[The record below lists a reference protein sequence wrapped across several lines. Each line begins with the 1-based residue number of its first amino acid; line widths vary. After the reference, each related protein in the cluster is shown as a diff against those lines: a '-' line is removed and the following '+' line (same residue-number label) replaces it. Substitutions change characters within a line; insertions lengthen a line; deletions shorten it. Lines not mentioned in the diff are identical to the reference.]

1 MKIRNSSKINKINK
15 INLIFS
21 ISYVLF
27 VFSLFNRDVSDID
40 ILYPL
45 TIPAKYIAL
54 VILTAGIMFRAYSK
68 KQIQVVII
76 LLCADLLVLVKSGA
90 LIFILISLF
99 AFFANKLE
107 DKDILRVA
115 YFTLLFFTLCV
126 FIFSII
132 GIYNDEITK
141 RWVDS
146 ATRHSLGFYHSNVLP
161 LIYSYLVGYGLLIG
175 IFKKKHYFILLTIDL
190 VIYYFCGSR
199 NSLFTT
205 FLLVLGKW
213 FIDSVIETGKFKKI
227 INRIVGFGAKFIVPF
242 LAAFSIFIPLMVDK
256 VVAFRMLDYV
266 LSYRFTYIASMIQNL
281 GISLIP
287 KMTNKTYFENEIVID
302 NGYAFLTIR
311 YGVLMIIFLSILIYC
326 VAKKYKN
333 NTFVLFL
340 IIVVACINLIDNDL
354 IDYSVLPYLIISEK
368 CLIEGLRRRSGYG
381 RSHKRNN
388 EYLQ

>member
-1 MKIRNSSKINKINK
+1 MKIRNSSKINKIN
-15 INLIFS
+15 LLFS

-27 VFSLFNRDVSDID
+27 VFSLFNRDVSNTDV
-40 ILYPL
+40 LYPL

-54 VILTAGIMFRAYSK
+54 VILTAGIMFRVYSK

-126 FIFSII
+126 FIFSIV
-132 GIYNDEITK
+132 GGYNDEITK
-141 RWVDS
+141 RWVGS
-146 ATRHSLGFYHSNVLP
+146 AARHSLGFYHSNVLP
-161 LIYSYLVGYGLLIG
+161 LIYSYLVGYGLLTG
-175 IFKKKHYFILLTIDL
+175 IFKKKHYFILLIVDL
-190 VIYYFCGSR
+190 IIYYFCGSR

-213 FIDSVIETGKFKKI
+213 FIDSVIETGRFKKI
-227 INRIVGFGAKFIVPF
+227 INRIVGFGAKLIVPL
-242 LAAFSIFIPLMVDK
+242 LAVFSIFIPLMLDK
-256 VVAFRMLDYV
+256 VAAFRMLDYM

-287 KMTNKTYFENEIVID
+287 KMTNKTYFGNEIVID
-302 NGYAFLTIR
+302 NGYAFLIIR
-311 YGVLMIIFLSILIYC
+311 YGVLMIIFLSILTYC

-340 IIVVACINLIDNDL
+340 IIVVACSNLIDNDL

>member
-1 MKIRNSSKINKINK
+1 MKIRNSSKISK
-15 INLIFS
+15 INLLFS

-27 VFSLFNRDVSDID
+27 VFSLFNRDVSNID

-54 VILTAGIMFRAYSK
+54 VMLTVGIVFRVYYK
-68 KQIQVVII
+68 TQIQVVII

-115 YFTLLFFTLCV
+115 YYTLLFFTLCV
-126 FIFSII
+126 FIFSIV
-132 GIYNDEITK
+132 GIYNDEITT
-141 RWVDS
+141 RWVGS
-146 ATRHSLGFYHSNVLP
+146 AARHSLGFYHSSVLP
-161 LIYSYLVGYGLLIG
+161 LIYSYLVGYGLLTG
-175 IFKKKHYFILLTIDL
+175 IFKKKHYFILLIVDL

-199 NSLFTT
+199 NSLVTT

-213 FIDSVIETGKFKKI
+213 FIDSVIETGRFKKI
-227 INRIVGFGAKFIVPF
+227 INRIVGFGAMLIVPL
-242 LAAFSIFIPLMVDK
+242 LAVFSIFIPLMLDK
-256 VVAFRMLDYV
+256 VAAFKVLDYM
-266 LSYRFTYIASMIQNL
+266 LSYRFMYIASMIKNL

-302 NGYAFLTIR
+302 NGYAFLIIR

-340 IIVVACINLIDNDL
+340 IIVVACSNLIDNDL

>member
-1 MKIRNSSKINKINK
+1 M
-15 INLIFS
+15 
-21 ISYVLF
+21 
-27 VFSLFNRDVSDID
+27 
-40 ILYPL
+40 
-45 TIPAKYIAL
+45 
-54 VILTAGIMFRAYSK
+54 
-68 KQIQVVII
+68 
-76 LLCADLLVLVKSGA
+76 LL
-90 LIFILISLF
+90 
-99 AFFANKLE
+99 
-107 DKDILRVA
+107 
-115 YFTLLFFTLCV
+115 FTLCV
-126 FIFSII
+126 FIFSIV

-141 RWVDS
+141 RWIDS

-161 LIYSYLVGYGLLIG
+161 LIYSYLVGYGLLTG
-175 IFKKKHYFILLTIDL
+175 IFKKKHYIILLTIDL

-199 NSLFTT
+199 NSLFTA

-213 FIDSVIETGKFKKI
+213 FIDSVIEIGKFKKI
-227 INRIVGFGAKFIVPF
+227 INRLVGFGAKLIVPL
-242 LAAFSIFIPLMVDK
+242 LAVFSIFIPLMLDK
-256 VVAFRMLDYV
+256 VPAFRTLDYM
-266 LSYRFTYIASMIQNL
+266 LSYRFTYIASMIQNM

-287 KMTNKTYFENEIVID
+287 KMTNKTYFGNEIVID
-302 NGYAFLTIR
+302 NGYAFLIIR

-340 IIVVACINLIDNDL
+340 IIVVACSNLIDNDL

>member
-1 MKIRNSSKINKINK
+1 MKIRNSSKINKIN
-15 INLIFS
+15 LLFS

-27 VFSLFNRDVSDID
+27 VFSLFNRDVSNTD

-107 DKDILRVA
+107 DKDILRVT

-126 FIFSII
+126 FIFSIV

-199 NSLFTT
+199 NSLLTT

-227 INRIVGFGAKFIVPF
+227 INRIVGFGAMFIVPF
-242 LAAFSIFIPLMVDK
+242 LTAFSIFIPLMLDK
-256 VVAFRMLDYV
+256 VAAFRMLDYV
-266 LSYRFTYIASMIQNL
+266 FSYRFTYISSMIQNL

-287 KMTNKTYFENEIVID
+287 KMTDKTYFENEVVID
-302 NGYAFLTIR
+302 NGYAFLIIR

-340 IIVVACINLIDNDL
+340 IIVVACSNLIDNDL

>member
-1 MKIRNSSKINKINK
+1 MKIKNSSKINKIN
-15 INLIFS
+15 LLFS

-27 VFSLFNRDVSDID
+27 VFSLFNRDVSNID
-40 ILYPL
+40 VLYPL

-54 VILTAGIMFRAYSK
+54 AILTAGIMFRVYTK
-68 KQIQVVII
+68 KQIQIVII
-76 LLCADLLVLVKSGA
+76 LLCADLLVLMKSGA

-99 AFFANKLE
+99 AFFANKLD
-107 DKDILRVA
+107 DKDILKVA
-115 YFTLLFFTLCV
+115 YFTLLLFTLCV
-126 FIFSII
+126 FIFSIV

-141 RWVDS
+141 RWIDS

-161 LIYSYLVGYGLLIG
+161 LIYSYLVGYGLLTG
-175 IFKKKHYFILLTIDL
+175 IFKKKHYIILLTIDL

-199 NSLFTT
+199 NSLFTA

-213 FIDSVIETGKFKKI
+213 FIDSVIEIGKFKKI
-227 INRIVGFGAKFIVPF
+227 INRLVGFGAKLIVPL
-242 LAAFSIFIPLMVDK
+242 LAVFSIFIPLMLDK
-256 VVAFRMLDYV
+256 VPAFRTLDYM
-266 LSYRFTYIASMIQNL
+266 LSYRFTYIASMIQNM

-287 KMTNKTYFENEIVID
+287 KMTNKTYFGNEIVID
-302 NGYAFLTIR
+302 NGYAFLIIR

-340 IIVVACINLIDNDL
+340 IIVVACSNLIDNDL

-381 RSHKRNN
+381 RSHKRDN

>member
-1 MKIRNSSKINKINK
+1 M
-15 INLIFS
+15 
-21 ISYVLF
+21 
-27 VFSLFNRDVSDID
+27 
-40 ILYPL
+40 
-45 TIPAKYIAL
+45 
-54 VILTAGIMFRAYSK
+54 
-68 KQIQVVII
+68 II

-213 FIDSVIETGKFKKI
+213 FIDSVIETGKFKK
-227 INRIVGFGAKFIVPF
+227 
-242 LAAFSIFIPLMVDK
+242 
-256 VVAFRMLDYV
+256 
-266 LSYRFTYIASMIQNL
+266 
-281 GISLIP
+281 
-287 KMTNKTYFENEIVID
+287 
-302 NGYAFLTIR
+302 
-311 YGVLMIIFLSILIYC
+311 
-326 VAKKYKN
+326 
-333 NTFVLFL
+333 
-340 IIVVACINLIDNDL
+340 
-354 IDYSVLPYLIISEK
+354 
-368 CLIEGLRRRSGYG
+368 
-381 RSHKRNN
+381 
-388 EYLQ
+388 

>member
-1 MKIRNSSKINKINK
+1 MKIKNSSKISKN
-15 INLIFS
+15 NLLFS

-27 VFSLFNRDVSDID
+27 VFSLFNRDVSNTDV
-40 ILYPL
+40 LYPL

-54 VILTAGIMFRAYSK
+54 VILTVGIMFRAYSK
-68 KQIQVVII
+68 KQIRVVII
-76 LLCADLLVLVKSGA
+76 LLCADLLVLMKSGA

-99 AFFANKLE
+99 AFLANKIE
-107 DKDILRVA
+107 DKDILKVA

-126 FIFSII
+126 FAFSIV

-141 RWVDS
+141 RWVGS
-146 ATRHSLGFYHSNVLP
+146 AARHSLGFYHSNVLP
-161 LIYSYLVGYGLLIG
+161 LIYSYLVGYGLLTG
-175 IFKKKHYFILLTIDL
+175 IFKKKHYFILLTVDL

-205 FLLVLGKW
+205 CLLVLGKW
-213 FIDSVIETGKFKKI
+213 FIDSVIETGRFKKI
-227 INRIVGFGAKFIVPF
+227 ICFGAKLIVP
-242 LAAFSIFIPLMVDK
+242 LLTAFSVFIPLMLDK
-256 VVAFRMLDYV
+256 VVFFRMLDYM

-287 KMTNKTYFENEIVID
+287 KMTNKAYFENEIVID
-302 NGYAFLTIR
+302 NGYAFLIIR

-340 IIVVACINLIDNDL
+340 IIVVACSNLIDNDL

-368 CLIEGLRRRSGYG
+368 CLIEGIRRRSAYG
-381 RSHKRNN
+381 RSHKCNN

>member
-1 MKIRNSSKINKINK
+1 MKIRNSAKINK
-15 INLIFS
+15 INLLFS

-27 VFSLFNRDVSDID
+27 VFSLFNRDVSNTD

-54 VILTAGIMFRAYSK
+54 AILSVGIIFRAYSK
-68 KQIQVVII
+68 KQIRVVII
-76 LLCADLLVLVKSGA
+76 LLCANLLILMKSGA
-90 LIFILISLF
+90 FIFILISLF
-99 AFFANKLE
+99 AFLANKIE
-107 DKDILRVA
+107 DKDILKMA
-115 YFTLLFFTLCV
+115 YFTLLFFTLFV
-126 FIFSII
+126 LALSIV

-141 RWVDS
+141 RWVGS
-146 ATRHSLGFYHSNVLP
+146 AARHSLGFYHSNVLP
-161 LIYSYLVGYGLLIG
+161 LIYSYLVGYGLLTG

-199 NSLFTT
+199 NSLLTT
-205 FLLVLGKW
+205 FLLVLGKC
-213 FIDSVIETGKFKKI
+213 FIDSVIETGKFKKK
-227 INRIVGFGAKFIVPF
+227 INRIVGFGVKFIVPF
-242 LAAFSIFIPLMVDK
+242 LTAFSIFIPLMLDK
-256 VVAFRMLDYV
+256 VVAFRKLDYV
-266 LSYRFTYIASMIQNL
+266 FSYRFTSIASMIQNL

-302 NGYAFLTIR
+302 NGYAFLIIR

-340 IIVVACINLIDNDL
+340 IIVVACSNLIDNDL

>member
-1 MKIRNSSKINKINK
+1 MTIKNNSKINKIN
-15 INLIFS
+15 LLFS
-21 ISYVLF
+21 LSYVLF
-27 VFSLFNRDVSDID
+27 AFSLFNRDVSNVD
-40 ILYPL
+40 ILHPL

-54 VILTAGIMFRAYSK
+54 VILAVGIMFRSYSK
-68 KQIQVVII
+68 KQIRVVII
-76 LLCADLLVLVKSGA
+76 LICVDLLVLMKSGV

-107 DKDILRVA
+107 DKDILKVA
-115 YFTLLFFTLCV
+115 YSTLLFFTLCV
-126 FIFSII
+126 FLFSIA

-141 RWVDS
+141 RWVGS
-146 ATRHSLGFYHSNVLP
+146 AARHSLGFYHSNVLP
-161 LIYSYLVGYGLLIG
+161 LIYSYLVGYGLLTG
-175 IFKKKHYFILLTIDL
+175 IFKKKHYFMLLTIDL

-199 NSLFTT
+199 NSLLTT
-205 FLLVLGKW
+205 CLLVLGKW
-213 FIDSVIETGKFKKI
+213 FIDSEIGTGKIKKI
-227 INRIVGFGAKFIVPF
+227 INRIVCFLAKLIVP
-242 LAAFSIFIPLMVDK
+242 LLTAISVFIPLMLDK
-256 VVAFRMLDYV
+256 VAAFRTLDYMF
-266 LSYRFTYIASMIQNL
+266 SYRFTSIASMIQNL
-281 GISLIP
+281 GISLMP

-302 NGYAFLTIR
+302 NGYAFLIIR

-340 IIVVACINLIDNDL
+340 IIVVACSNLIDNDL

>member
-1 MKIRNSSKINKINK
+1 MKIKNSSKINKIN
-15 INLIFS
+15 LLFS

-27 VFSLFNRDVSDID
+27 VFSLFNRDVSNID
-40 ILYPL
+40 VLYPL

-54 VILTAGIMFRAYSK
+54 AILTAGIMFRVYTK

-76 LLCADLLVLVKSGA
+76 LLCADLLVLMKSGA

-99 AFFANKLE
+99 AFFANKLD
-107 DKDILRVA
+107 DKDILKVA
-115 YFTLLFFTLCV
+115 YFTLLLFTLCV
-126 FIFSII
+126 FIISIV

-141 RWVDS
+141 RWIDS

-161 LIYSYLVGYGLLIG
+161 LIYSYLVGYGLLTG
-175 IFKKKHYFILLTIDL
+175 IFKKKHYIILLTIDL

-199 NSLFTT
+199 NSLFTA

-213 FIDSVIETGKFKKI
+213 FIDSVIEIGKFKKI
-227 INRIVGFGAKFIVPF
+227 INRLVGFGAKLIVPL
-242 LAAFSIFIPLMVDK
+242 LAVFSIFIPLMLDK
-256 VVAFRMLDYV
+256 VPAFRTLDYM
-266 LSYRFTYIASMIQNL
+266 LSYRFTYIASMIQNM

-287 KMTNKTYFENEIVID
+287 KMTNKTYFGNEIVID
-302 NGYAFLTIR
+302 NGYAFLIIR

-340 IIVVACINLIDNDL
+340 IIVVACSNLIDNDL

-381 RSHKRNN
+381 RSHKRDN

>member
-1 MKIRNSSKINKINK
+1 MKIKNSSKINKIN
-15 INLIFS
+15 LLFS

-27 VFSLFNRDVSDID
+27 VFSLFNRDVSNID
-40 ILYPL
+40 VLYPL

-54 VILTAGIMFRAYSK
+54 AILTAGIMFRVYTK

-76 LLCADLLVLVKSGA
+76 LLCADLLVLMKSGA

-99 AFFANKLE
+99 AFFANKLD
-107 DKDILRVA
+107 DKDILKVA
-115 YFTLLFFTLCV
+115 YFTLLLFTLCV
-126 FIFSII
+126 VIFSIV

-141 RWVDS
+141 RWIDS

-161 LIYSYLVGYGLLIG
+161 LIYSYLVGYGLLTG
-175 IFKKKHYFILLTIDL
+175 IFKKKHYIILLTIDL

-199 NSLFTT
+199 NSLFTA

-213 FIDSVIETGKFKKI
+213 FIDSVIEIGKFKKI
-227 INRIVGFGAKFIVPF
+227 INRLVGFGAKLIVPL
-242 LAAFSIFIPLMVDK
+242 LAVFSIFIPLMLDK
-256 VVAFRMLDYV
+256 VPAFRTLDYM
-266 LSYRFTYIASMIQNL
+266 LSYRFTYIASMIQNM

-287 KMTNKTYFENEIVID
+287 KMTNKTYFGNEIVID
-302 NGYAFLTIR
+302 NGYAFLIIR

-340 IIVVACINLIDNDL
+340 IIVVACSNLIDNDL

-381 RSHKRNN
+381 RSHKRDN

>member
-213 FIDSVIETGKFKKI
+213 FIDSGIETGKFKKI

-340 IIVVACINLIDNDL
+340 IIVVACSNLIDNDL

>member
-1 MKIRNSSKINKINK
+1 MKIKNSSKINKIN
-15 INLIFS
+15 LLFS

-27 VFSLFNRDVSDID
+27 VFSLFNRDVSNID
-40 ILYPL
+40 VLYPL

-54 VILTAGIMFRAYSK
+54 AILTAGIMFRAYSK
-68 KQIQVVII
+68 KQIRVVII
-76 LLCADLLVLVKSGA
+76 LLCADLLVLMKSGA

-107 DKDILRVA
+107 DKDILKVA
-115 YFTLLFFTLCV
+115 YYTLLFFTLFV
-126 FIFSII
+126 FIFSIV

-146 ATRHSLGFYHSNVLP
+146 AARHSLGFYHSNVLP
-161 LIYSYLVGYGLLIG
+161 LIYSYLVGYGLLTG
-175 IFKKKHYFILLTIDL
+175 IFKKKHYIILLTIDL

-199 NSLFTT
+199 NSLLTT

-227 INRIVGFGAKFIVPF
+227 INRIVGFGAKLIVP
-242 LAAFSIFIPLMVDK
+242 LLTVFSIFIPLMLDEVT
-256 VVAFRMLDYV
+256 AFRTLDYMF
-266 LSYRFTYIASMIQNL
+266 SYRFTYIASMIQNW

-287 KMTNKTYFENEIVID
+287 KMTNKTYFGNEIVID
-302 NGYAFLTIR
+302 NGYAFLIIR

-333 NTFVLFL
+333 NTFVLFF
-340 IIVVACINLIDNDL
+340 IIVVACSNLIDNDL